1 MQSRMLS
8 LAIYNVKSWPTLS
21 HLASALMN
29 NMLEF
34 LISTLNS
41 MVTIKFTK
49 FQEMSGLPNRETNAL
64 SNSCTDQPRG
74 TGS

>member
-1 MQSRMLS
+1 
-8 LAIYNVKSWPTLS
+8 
-21 HLASALMN
+21 
-29 NMLEF
+29 MLEF